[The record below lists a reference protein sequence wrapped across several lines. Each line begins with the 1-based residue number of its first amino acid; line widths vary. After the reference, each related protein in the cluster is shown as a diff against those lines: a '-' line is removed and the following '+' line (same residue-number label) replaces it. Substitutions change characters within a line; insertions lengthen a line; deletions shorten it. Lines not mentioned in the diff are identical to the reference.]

1 MTEQEL
7 QALGFTKE
15 PSEYGLNV
23 DDEDVAYY
31 YVYTVA
37 DGLEFISADSAD
49 VKNDEWWVEVFNTDP
64 EVRFTE
70 VGEVQSLI
78 NLLESRK
85 VL

>member
-1 MTEQEL
+1 MTEHEL

-49 VKNDEWWVEVFNTDP
+49 VKNDKWWVEVFNTDP
-64 EVRFTE
+64 TIRFTDFE
-70 VGEVQSLI
+70 ELQSLI
-78 NLLESRK
+78 NLIKSRII
-85 VL
+85 

>member
-1 MTEQEL
+1 MTEHEL
-7 QALGFTKE
+7 KLLGFTKE
-15 PSEYGLNV
+15 SSEYGLNV

-49 VKNDEWWVEVFNTDP
+49 VKNDEWWIEVFNTDP

-70 VGEVQSLI
+70 FGEVQALI